1 MPSFD
6 VVSEA
11 DLQEVKNAVEQ
22 AKKELAGRYDF
33 RGTKSSIE
41 LEGESSIIIVADD
54 KMKLEAVQEI
64 LRTKLAKRGVSL
76 KTVKFNDEQP
86 AGGNTLRQVVEVKQ
100 GLADD
105 ELKKITKEIKAQ
117 KWKVTAQ
124 IQGEQIR
131 VSGKQR
137 DDLQSV
143 IAHLKKALTDLELQF
158 VNFRE

>member
-22 AKKELAGRYDF
+22 VKKELVGRYDF
-33 RGTKSSIE
+33 RGSKSSVE
-41 LEGESSIIIVADD
+41 LEGEAAIIIVADD

-76 KTVKFNDEQP
+76 KTVTFKEEQP

-105 ELKKITKEIKAQ
+105 ELKKLTKEIKAQ

-124 IQGEQIR
+124 IQGEQLR

-137 DDLQSV
+137 DDLQEV
-143 IAHLKKALTDLELQF
+143 ISHLRKTFTDLELQF
-158 VNFRE
+158 TNFRE